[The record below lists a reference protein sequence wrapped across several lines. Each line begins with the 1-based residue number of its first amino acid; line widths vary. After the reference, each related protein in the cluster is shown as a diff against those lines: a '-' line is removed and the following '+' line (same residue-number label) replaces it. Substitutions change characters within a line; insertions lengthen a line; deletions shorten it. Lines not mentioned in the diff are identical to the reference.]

1 MSSTKGFTGA
11 DNKQKLR
18 PGLEDF
24 PRLERIAKDSVI
36 VSMGRILLLA
46 SVVPKSK
53 VILAA

>member
-11 DNKQKLR
+11 DNKRKLR

>member
-1 MSSTKGFTGA
+1 MSSTKGFTGS